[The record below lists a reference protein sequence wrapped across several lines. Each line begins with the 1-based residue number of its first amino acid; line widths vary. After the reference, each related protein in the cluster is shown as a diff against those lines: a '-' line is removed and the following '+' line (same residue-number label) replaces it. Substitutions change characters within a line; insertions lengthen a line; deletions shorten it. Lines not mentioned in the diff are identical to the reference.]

1 MAKTDLEQLV
11 VQLSADV
18 NKFEKR
24 LAKANGVANKHLNAI
39 QKKAVAMDR
48 RLEGFGANAFKGLL
62 YSTTALASTLSVRE
76 VGRYADAWTQAKNAL
91 AVAGVVGQ
99 EQVRTLD
106 ALYQSAQD
114 NAAPITALADLFGK
128 ASQANDNLQQSQER
142 LLKFTSG
149 IATALKVEGKSAA
162 EASGA
167 LQQLGQL
174 LGSARVQAEEFNS
187 INDGARPILI
197 AVANGLD
204 EAGGSVS
211 KLKQL
216 VNDGKVS
223 GREFFDAFMKG
234 FPAIEKMAANS
245 TQTIAQGV
253 TKVNNA
259 LTKYIGETDSS
270 LGASQR
276 LVAGLNALAD
286 NFDQTADTVLALAGV
301 IAGALVGRS
310 IAGMLVK
317 LGMAGTALTK
327 FAAAMRSAM
336 AAGSLSTALGGMSA
350 AAGPLGLLIGGTLV
364 GALALYSRHTQAAK
378 AQTEAVNAELERL
391 GLVAEEAAPKLDDV
405 TEAAEQL
412 TDGDI
417 YRKVKMLA
425 DEYDRLSNMGEG
437 FLGWLRDDDA
447 LGGIIDQA
455 KSLTGLFSDVP
466 ERDFDS
472 IFQIQDMA
480 RDLERGRVGF
490 QDVINQMR
498 EIRATEISQPVA
510 DLAYQLEKT
519 AQKLQS
525 LDGAKAA
532 DQVNELEREIQSARD
547 ELLDFSQI
555 MPISLDQREAIA
567 DIIDQ
572 FDGTKEGA
580 GEARRALEAMADAN
594 PDVAGYIEKLA
605 PMFSV
610 LQKLIDKSREAMTML
625 AGATVNGSGGLSD
638 SQKSAYTQYSDSRA
652 EGEKML
658 QLGKDY
664 ADEIEWQNSLT
675 KDQLAL
681 EREKAN
687 IKRDLENKGGFL
699 PDNEIESLAQSRLD
713 ASARRNSS
721 GSGGGGGGENGFDS
735 AVQSIRERTAALM
748 AEKEAQNALNP
759 LVEDYGFALEKA
771 RATHDLLSAAEAA
784 GLSVNAD
791 LRASIDELAQGYAEA
806 AAEAE
811 KAARKNDDLRQ
822 SVDDFKSTA
831 KDVTG
836 GFVSDL
842 MSGVSAADA
851 LVNALGR
858 IGDKLLELALN
869 DLFSTGGPGLG
880 SFFSAI
886 FGGIGKAD
894 GGAVHAATGGRI
906 DATGG
911 GSLSGPGGPRGDKIP
926 AWLSDG
932 EYVINAKAAGK
943 YAPLLEAINNG
954 EGLKLADGGIARH
967 PALPRLPMKALRA
980 VQSRGAVSSS
990 VNIGDI
996 NVNVPEGTDP
1006 KDAAAMGREFRKQI
1020 DAAIDARLQDN
1031 RRARGMLAGGPF

>member
-1 MAKTDLEQLV
+1 MAATDLEQLV

-18 NKFEKR
+18 TKYEKR
-24 LAKANGVANKHLNAI
+24 LAKANGITNKHLNAI
-39 QKKAVAMDR
+39 QKKAVTLDH
-48 RLEGFGANAFKGLL
+48 RLESFGANAFKGLL
-62 YSTTALASTLSVRE
+62 YSTTALTSALSIRE
-76 VGRYADAWTQAKNAL
+76 VARYADAWTEAKNAL

-99 EQVRTLD
+99 DQVRTLD

-128 ASQANDNLQQSQER
+128 ASQANDNLQQSQAR
-142 LLKFTSG
+142 LLKFTDG

-167 LQQLGQL
+167 LTQLGQL

-187 INDGARPILI
+187 INEGARPILI

-223 GREFFDAFMKG
+223 GRQFFDAFMKG
-234 FPAIEKMAANS
+234 FPTIEKMAANS

-317 LGMAGTALTK
+317 LGLAGTALTK
-327 FAAAMRSAM
+327 FATAMRAAMATRGLSA
-336 AAGSLSTALGGMSA
+336 AFGGISA

-364 GALALYSRHTQAAK
+364 GALALYSKHSQEAEAR
-378 AQTEAVNAELERL
+378 TEAVNVELKRL
-391 GLVAEEAAPKLDDV
+391 GLVAEEATPKLEGVAD
-405 TEAAEQL
+405 AAEEL
-412 TDGDI
+412 TDGEI

-437 FLGWLRDDDA
+437 FWGWLRDDDA
-447 LGGIIDQA
+447 LGGIVDKA
-455 KSLTGLFSDVP
+455 KDLTYQFERGSLDLNAAFG
-466 ERDFDS
+466 
-472 IFQIQDMA
+472 IHDMA
-480 RDLERGRVGF
+480 RDLEKGRVTA

-498 EIRATEISQPVA
+498 EIRATEVAQPVA
-510 DLAYQLEKT
+510 DLAYQLEQT
-519 AQKLQS
+519 ARRLQN
-525 LDGAKAA
+525 LEGAKAA
-532 DQVNELEREIQSARD
+532 DEVNTLNRELQEAYDSLR
-547 ELLDFSQI
+547 DFSQL
-555 MPISLDQREAIA
+555 MPISPDQRDAIA
-567 DIIDQ
+567 NIIED

-580 GEARRALEAMADAN
+580 AEARRALEALADAN
-594 PDVAGYIEKLA
+594 PDAAGYIAKLT
-605 PMFSV
+605 PIYGM
-610 LQKLIDKSREAMTML
+610 LQKLIDKSREFMTML
-625 AGATVNGSGGLSD
+625 NAVTVENNGGLSD
-638 SQKSAYTQYSDSRA
+638 SQVSAYRQYSESRA
-652 EGEKML
+652 EGEKMV
-658 QLGKDY
+658 QIGKDY
-664 ADEIEWQNSLT
+664 ADEIERQNSLS

-681 EREKAN
+681 DREKAK
-687 IKRDLENKGGFL
+687 IKKDIEGKGGFL
-699 PDNEIESLAQSRLD
+699 PDDEIAKLAKSRL
-713 ASARRNSS
+713 AANARRSA
-721 GSGGGGGGENGFDS
+721 SGGGGGGRENDYDN
-735 AVQSIRERTAALM
+735 AVKSIRERTASLL
-748 AEKEAQNALNP
+748 AEKEAQMGLNP
-759 LVEDYGFALEKA
+759 LVEDYGYSLEKA
-771 RATHDLLSAAEAA
+771 RTAHELLSAAEAA
-784 GLSVNAD
+784 GLNVDAN
-791 LRASIDELAQGYAEA
+791 LRQAIDDLAQGYGEA
-806 AAEAE
+806 AAAAE
-811 KAARKNDDLRQ
+811 KAARENEDLRQ

-851 LVNALGR
+851 LTNALGR
-858 IGDKLLELALN
+858 VGDKLLDLALN
-869 DLFSTGGPGLG
+869 DLFNTGEPGLG
-880 SFFSAI
+880 SFLGSI
-886 FGGIGKAD
+886 FGGVGKAD

-911 GSLSGPGGPRGDKIP
+911 GSLSGPGGSRGDKIP

-954 EGLKLADGGIARH
+954 EGLKLADGGIVRNAT
-967 PALPRLPMKALRA
+967 LPRLPMKALRA
-980 VQSRGAVSSS
+980 VQSRGSVSNS
-990 VNIGDI
+990 VSIGDI
-996 NVNVPEGTDP
+996 NVTVPESTDP
-1006 KDAAAMGREFRKQI
+1006 KDAAAMGRAFRKQI
-1020 DAAIDARLQDN
+1020 DAAIDARLQDS
-1031 RRARGMLAGGPF
+1031 RRARGMLAEGPF

>member
-1 MAKTDLEQLV
+1 MAATDLEQLV
-11 VQLSADV
+11 VQLSADF
-18 NKFEKR
+18 NKYEKR
-24 LAKANGVANKHLNAI
+24 LAKANGITNKHLNAI

-62 YSTTALASTLSVRE
+62 YSTTALTSALSVRE
-76 VGRYADAWTQAKNAL
+76 VARYADAWTQAKNAL

-99 EQVRTLD
+99 DQVRTLD
-106 ALYQSAQD
+106 TLYQSAQK

-142 LLKFTSG
+142 LLKFTDG

-167 LQQLGQL
+167 LTQLGQL

-187 INDGARPILI
+187 INEGARPILI

-234 FPAIEKMAANS
+234 FPTIEKMADNA

-270 LGASQR
+270 LDASQR
-276 LVAGLNALAD
+276 LISGLNALAD

-317 LGMAGTALTK
+317 LGLAGTALTK

-336 AAGSLSTALGGMSA
+336 AAGNLSTALGGLSA

-364 GALALYSRHTQAAK
+364 GALALYSRHSQEAEAR
-378 AQTEAVNAELERL
+378 TEAVNAELERL
-391 GLVAEEAAPKLDDV
+391 GLVAEEATPKLEGV
-405 TEAAEQL
+405 TEAAEGL
-412 TDGDI
+412 TDGEI

-425 DEYDRLSNMGEG
+425 DEYDRLRNMGEG
-437 FLGWLRDDDA
+437 FLGWFRDDDA
-447 LGGIIDQA
+447 LGGIVDKA
-455 KSLTGLFSDVP
+455 KELTHQF
-466 ERDFDS
+466 ERGSVDLNAVFG
-472 IFQIQDMA
+472 IHDMA

-490 QDVINQMR
+490 QDVINKMR
-498 EIRATEISQPVA
+498 EIRATEVSQPVA
-510 DLAYQLEKT
+510 DLAYQVEQT
-519 AQKLQS
+519 AQKLQH

-532 DQVNELEREIQSARD
+532 SEVNDLKRELEDARD
-547 ELLDFSQI
+547 SLLDFSQA

-567 DIIDQ
+567 DIIDD

-580 GEARRALEAMADAN
+580 AEARRALETMADAN
-594 PDVAGYIEKLA
+594 PDAAGYVAKLA
-605 PMFSV
+605 PIFGM
-610 LQKLIDKSREAMTML
+610 LQKLVDKSREFMTL
-625 AGATVNGSGGLSD
+625 LDAVNVSTSGGMSD
-638 SQKSAYTQYSDSRA
+638 SQVSAYRGYSESRS

-658 QLGKDY
+658 QVGKDY
-664 ADEIEWQNSLT
+664 ADEIERQNGLS

-681 EREKAN
+681 EREKAR
-687 IKRDLENKGGFL
+687 IRKGIEGEGGFL
-699 PDNEIESLAQSRLD
+699 PDNEIARLARSSLA
-713 ASARRNSS
+713 ANARR
-721 GSGGGGGGENGFDS
+721 SGGGGGGGGGGDNSLDN
-735 AVQSIRERTAALM
+735 AVQSIRERAAALM
-748 AEKEAQNALNP
+748 AERDAQTALNP

-771 RATHDLLSAAEAA
+771 RATQDLLTAAETA
-784 GLSVNAD
+784 GLNVDAD
-791 LRASIDELAQGYAEA
+791 LRQSIEDLAQGYAEA

-811 KAARKNDDLRQ
+811 KAARQNEDLRQ
-822 SVDDFKSTA
+822 SVDDFKATA

-842 MSGVSAADA
+842 VSGVNAADA
-851 LVNALGR
+851 LANALGR
-858 IGDKLLELALN
+858 VGDKLLDLALN
-869 DLFSTGGPGLG
+869 DLFNTGEPGLG
-880 SFFSAI
+880 SFFTAI
-886 FGGIGKAD
+886 LGGIGKAD

-911 GSLSGPGGPRGDKIP
+911 GRLSGPGGTRGDKIP

-932 EYVINAKAAGK
+932 EYVINARAAGK

-954 EGLKLADGGIARH
+954 DGLKLADGGLVRH
-967 PALPRLPMKALRA
+967 AALPRLPMKALRS
-980 VQSRGAVSSS
+980 VQSRGAAASS
-990 VNIGDI
+990 VSIGDI
-996 NVNVPEGTDP
+996 NVTVPETTDP

-1020 DAAIDARLQDN
+1020 DAAIDARIQEN
-1031 RRARGMLAGGPF
+1031 RRGRGMLAGGPF

>member
-1 MAKTDLEQLV
+1 MAATDLEQLV

-18 NKFEKR
+18 NKYEKR
-24 LAKANGVANKHLNAI
+24 LAKANGITNKHLNAI

-48 RLEGFGANAFKGLL
+48 RLEGLGANAFKGLL
-62 YSTTALASTLSVRE
+62 YSTTALASALSVRE
-76 VGRYADAWTQAKNAL
+76 VARYADAWTEAKNAL

-99 EQVRTLD
+99 DQVRTLD

-128 ASQANDNLQQSQER
+128 ASQANDNLQQSQAR
-142 LLKFTSG
+142 LLKFTDG

-167 LQQLGQL
+167 LTQLGQL

-187 INDGARPILI
+187 INEGARPILI

-216 VNDGKVS
+216 VSDGEVS
-223 GREFFDAFMKG
+223 GRAFFDAFMRG
-234 FPAIEKMAANS
+234 FPTIEKMAANS

-276 LVAGLNALAD
+276 LISGLNALAD

-317 LGMAGTALTK
+317 LGLAGTALTK

-364 GALALYSRHTQAAK
+364 GALTLYSRQSQEAEARTK
-378 AQTEAVNAELERL
+378 AVNAELKRL
-391 GLVAEEAAPKLDDV
+391 GLVAEEAVPKLESV
-405 TEAAEQL
+405 TEAAEGL
-412 TDGDI
+412 SDGEI

-437 FLGWLRDDDA
+437 FLGWFRDDDA
-447 LGGIIDQA
+447 LGGIVDKA
-455 KSLTGLFSDVP
+455 KDLTHQF
-466 ERDFDS
+466 ERGSVDLNAVFG
-472 IFQIQDMA
+472 IHDMA

-490 QDVINQMR
+490 QDVINKMR
-498 EIRATEISQPVA
+498 EIRATEVSQPVA
-510 DLAYQLEKT
+510 DLAYQTERT
-519 AQKLQS
+519 AQKLQN
-525 LDGAKAA
+525 LNGAKAA
-532 DQVNELEREIQSARD
+532 SEVNGLKRELEEARNS
-547 ELLDFSQI
+547 LLDFSQA

-567 DIIDQ
+567 DILDD

-580 GEARRALEAMADAN
+580 AEARRALETMADAN
-594 PDVAGYIEKLA
+594 PDAAGYIAKLA
-605 PMFSV
+605 PIFGM
-610 LQKLIDKSREAMTML
+610 LQKLVDKSREFMTL
-625 AGATVNGSGGLSD
+625 LDAANVSASGGLSG
-638 SQKSAYTQYSDSRA
+638 SQVSAYEQYSQSRS
-652 EGEKML
+652 EGEKMV
-658 QLGKDY
+658 QIGKDY
-664 ADEIEWQNSLT
+664 ADEIERQNSLS

-681 EREKAN
+681 DREKAR
-687 IKRDLENKGGFL
+687 IKKDIEGKGGFL
-699 PDNEIESLAQSRLD
+699 PDDEIANLAKSSLA
-713 ASARRNSS
+713 ANARRSAG
-721 GSGGGGGGENGFDS
+721 GSGGGGGSENAYDN
-735 AVQSIRERTAALM
+735 AVQSIRERTASLM
-748 AEKEAQNALNP
+748 AEKEAQLALNP
-759 LVEDYGFALEKA
+759 LVEDYGYSLEKA
-771 RATHDLLSAAEAA
+771 RTAHELLSAAEAA
-784 GLSVNAD
+784 GLNVDANLRKAIED
-791 LRASIDELAQGYAEA
+791 LAHGYGEA
-806 AAEAE
+806 AAAAE
-811 KAARKNDDLRQ
+811 KAARENEDLRQ
-822 SVDDFKSTA
+822 SVDDFKASA
-831 KDVTG
+831 KEVTG

-851 LVNALGR
+851 LTNALGR
-858 IGDKLLELALN
+858 VGDKLLDLALN
-869 DLFSTGGPGLG
+869 DLFNTGGPGLG
-880 SFFSAI
+880 SFFGAI

-911 GSLSGPGGPRGDKIP
+911 GSLTGPGGSRGDKIP

-932 EYVINAKAAGK
+932 EYVINARAAGK

-954 EGLKLADGGIARH
+954 EGLKLADGGIVHNA
-967 PALPRLPMKALRA
+967 ALPRLPMKALRT
-980 VQSRGAVSSS
+980 VQSRGSVSNS

-996 NVNVPEGTDP
+996 NVTVPESTDP
-1006 KDAAAMGREFRKQI
+1006 KDAAAMGRAFRKQI
-1020 DAAIDARLQDN
+1020 DAAIDARIQDN
-1031 RRARGMLAGGPF
+1031 SRARGMLAGGPF